1 MTTFSAT
8 RVHLSRLMKIW
19 RSAGW
24 PVRDGI
30 ELELLAANGVTLSV
44 STSAHETLRVTD
56 TGLKLLAKSREHARR
71 ASSPHDRLA
80 RRMGTQLMESGRVV
94 WRELSLRARYEVVS
108 SSSPDAQRVLPIRK
122 TLAYRIYVGFS
133 PEEIA
138 ATMKSDLLRIS
149 KLIKDTSYAG

>member
-1 MTTFSAT
+1 MLQCPSFYTYAMTTFSAT

-24 PVRDGI
+24 PVKGGI
-30 ELELLAANGVTLSV
+30 ELELLAANAVTLSV

-94 WRELSLRARYEVVS
+94 WRELSLRC
-108 SSSPDAQRVLPIRK
+108 QI
-122 TLAYRIYVGFS
+122 
-133 PEEIA
+133 
-138 ATMKSDLLRIS
+138 
-149 KLIKDTSYAG
+149 